1 MLSSTET
8 CGVIR
13 WRADILRFTGSG
25 SASIQ
30 RDQVVEVLPSGRFGA
45 IRPPAIGECVEQDH
59 RGCLIAPGFIDV
71 HMHYPQLDVIGSPA
85 SGLLDWLEQH
95 TFPCEQGFADPAV
108 AQEAAGQ
115 ALAEMLRHGVTSA
128 AVYCTAHAHS
138 VDALMQQAE
147 ALSMAL
153 IAGKSLQDRNS
164 PAGLQD
170 DTEESLRVTE
180 ALIRRW
186 HKRGRLRYAITPR
199 FAPTCSD
206 RQLRGAAEIAA
217 AHSDVVVQSHV
228 AENLKEIAWVRQLY
242 PEDRSYLA
250 VYARFGLL
258 RPHSIWGH
266 CIHLDD
272 EDRAL
277 IKAQG
282 AVAAVCP
289 TSNAFLGSG
298 HFDFSRADFLWALA
312 SDVGGGSSFSPFR
325 TMLAAYEAA
334 QFRGVYLSPETLWWH
349 HSCGAAQALGW
360 EACASGVESA
370 AWADFVV
377 LDPQA
382 THLLARRW
390 QQAETLS
397 AQLFTLIVLGDDRH
411 VRQTVVAGLVR
422 SGRQAQPRPQ
432 MA

>member
-1 MLSSTET
+1 
-8 CGVIR
+8 
-13 WRADILRFTGSG
+13 
-25 SASIQ
+25 
-30 RDQVVEVLPSGRFGA
+30 
-45 IRPPAIGECVEQDH
+45 
-59 RGCLIAPGFIDV
+59 
-71 HMHYPQLDVIGSPA
+71 
-85 SGLLDWLEQH
+85 
-95 TFPCEQGFADPAV
+95 
-108 AQEAAGQ
+108 
-115 ALAEMLRHGVTSA
+115 
-128 AVYCTAHAHS
+128 
-138 VDALMQQAE
+138 
-147 ALSMAL
+147 
-153 IAGKSLQDRNS
+153 
-164 PAGLQD
+164 
-170 DTEESLRVTE
+170 
-180 ALIRRW
+180 
-186 HKRGRLRYAITPR
+186 LRYAITPR

-228 AENLKEIAWVRQLY
+228 AENLKDIAWVRQLY

-349 HSCGAAQALGW
+349 HSCGA
-360 EACASGVESA
+360 
-370 AWADFVV
+370 
-377 LDPQA
+377 
-382 THLLARRW
+382 
-390 QQAETLS
+390 
-397 AQLFTLIVLGDDRH
+397 
-411 VRQTVVAGLVR
+411 
-422 SGRQAQPRPQ
+422 
-432 MA
+432 